1 MITVLK
7 VQLPLTKIS
16 LLFVRNAKGTFHQF
30 IDMDKEKELVNKL
43 LKDKKESDLVCYCK
57 CKVENDKIVDIKF
70 MGEACAISTSAT
82 SVMIKLL
89 IGKTLDE
96 VRMLY
101 KEYSD
106 MIENGTIYDNLEEA
120 NAYGQI
126 YKQQNR
132 KHCAMLPWLGIIK
145 ALEQK
150 T

>member
-1 MITVLK
+1 MDNELRREIIMDNYQYPYNIEVPSNLEGYIK
-7 VQLPLTKIS
+7 VNSNNESCIDNIDIYIKI
-16 LLFVRNAKGTFHQF
+16 
-30 IDMDKEKELVNKL
+30 
-43 LKDKKESDLVCYCK
+43 
-57 CKVENDKIVDIKF
+57 ENDKIVDIKF

-96 VRMLY
+96 VRSLY

-106 MIENGTIYDNLEEA
+106 MIENGTSYDNLEEA

-132 KHCAMLPWLGIIK
+132 KTCVTLPYTGIKKILNK
-145 ALEQK
+145 YQNEQK
-150 T
+150 

>member
-1 MITVLK
+1 MDNELRREIIMDNYQYPYNREVPNDLEGYIK
-7 VQLPLTKIS
+7 VNS
-16 LLFVRNAKGTFHQF
+16 NNESC
-30 IDMDKEKELVNKL
+30 ID
-43 LKDKKESDLVCYCK
+43 
-57 CKVENDKIVDIKF
+57 IVDIKF

-96 VRMLY
+96 VKMLY
-101 KEYSD
+101 KEYND
-106 MIENGTIYDNLEEA
+106 MIENGTSYDDLEEA
-120 NAYGQI
+120 NAYGEI

-150 T
+150 N